1 MSKLKRRAST
11 QFRWWAPFYDCTPL
25 QWFFFRPAHGLVMR
39 EIESLGRSDLA
50 VLDVGCGTGVLLRR
64 LKDAFPKSV
73 VWGLDLSPHMLARAM
88 PKRLDLNPFHVTRG
102 DSEFLPFAEGSF
114 DVVVCSNS
122 FHHFPSQGEVLNEMA
137 RVLKPGGI
145 ACVVDGSIDRP
156 LGKLIF
162 RGIVE
167 TVERGVHHCSKPEFA
182 ELFQRAGFSG
192 IRHTSIFRGLPIVMT
207 IGVSNTP

>member
-1 MSKLKRRAST
+1 MSKLKSRAIA
-11 QFRWWAPFYDCTPL
+11 QFRWWAPFYDASPL

-50 VLDVGCGTGVLLRR
+50 VLDVGCGTGMLLRR

-88 PKRLDLNPFHVTRG
+88 TKWLDLDPFHVTRG

-122 FHHFPSQGEVLNEMA
+122 FHHFPSQGKVVIEMA

-145 ACVVDGSIDRP
+145 ACVVDGSIDGP

-192 IRHTSIFRGLPIVMT
+192 IRHSSIFRGLPLVMT